1 MGYDGVEYRN
11 QLRDM
16 KKGVKPSPVVTLVLY
31 FGYKGHWNAPLSVHE
46 ALEIPEVLKPYV
58 SDLRVNL
65 FEIAYL
71 SWEQVNLFRSDFR
84 EVARYF
90 VQMRENGEYCPSDD
104 ELAHIES
111 VLQLL
116 NVMDQD
122 HRFEQVINERNE
134 RGKEVRTMSEWLTRV
149 INENQAK
156 GRAEGEASGL
166 KKGRDEGRA
175 EGRAEGSLNTLAAL
189 VRKNVITLKEAAEQ
203 AEMSEAAFCE
213 KAGLPLPQ

>member
-1 MGYDGVEYRN
+1 MIDLQERHILN
-11 QLRDM
+11 
-16 KKGVKPSPVVTLVLY
+16 VLL
-31 FGYKGHWNAPLSVHE
+31 FHGE
-46 ALEIPEVLKPYV
+46 QIIRPE
-58 SDLRVNL
+58 
-65 FEIAYL
+65 
-71 SWEQVNLFRSDFR
+71 EQVNLFRSDFR

-104 ELAHIES
+104 ELAHIEF

-149 INENQAK
+149 INENQEIGLKK

-166 KKGRDEGRA
+166 KKGRA
-175 EGRAEGSLNTLAAL
+175 EGRAEGEMAGAVNTLAAL
-189 VRKNVITLKEAAEQ
+189 VRKNVISLKEAAEQ

-213 KAGLPLPQ
+213 KTGLPLPQ

>member
-1 MGYDGVEYRN
+1 
-11 QLRDM
+11 
-16 KKGVKPSPVVTLVLY
+16 
-31 FGYKGHWNAPLSVHE
+31 
-46 ALEIPEVLKPYV
+46 
-58 SDLRVNL
+58 
-65 FEIAYL
+65 
-71 SWEQVNLFRSDFR
+71 
-84 EVARYF
+84 
-90 VQMRENGEYCPSDD
+90 MRENGEYCPSDD
-104 ELAHIES
+104 ELAHIEF

-149 INENQAK
+149 INENQ
-156 GRAEGEASGL
+156 EIGL

-175 EGRAEGSLNTLAAL
+175 EGEARGLKKGRAEGSMNTLAAL

>member
-1 MGYDGVEYRN
+1 MNHIPQIRHF
-11 QLRDM
+11 L
-16 KKGVKPSPVVTLVLY
+16 LILC
-31 FGYKGHWNAPLSVHE
+31 YKSIFRKLPRTRGG
-46 ALEIPEVLKPYV
+46 
-58 SDLRVNL
+58 VNL

-104 ELAHIES
+104 ELAHIEP

-149 INENQAK
+149 INENQEIGLKKGRAEGEASGLKK

>member
-1 MGYDGVEYRN
+1 M
-11 QLRDM
+11 
-16 KKGVKPSPVVTLVLY
+16 
-31 FGYKGHWNAPLSVHE
+31 
-46 ALEIPEVLKPYV
+46 LKPYV

-149 INENQAK
+149 INENQEIGLKKGRDEGQAEGEASGLKK

-166 KKGRDEGRA
+166 KKGRAEGRA
-175 EGRAEGSLNTLAAL
+175 EGEARGLKKGRAEGSLNTLAAL